1 MLQTILRNLTVLKSD
16 STELPASL
24 TIINDKYY
32 ADSLKENHE
41 VFTTYHGNIG
51 ENNINVSIELP
62 NIYVTNNGK
71 YTKDKYSLCSTNLKA
86 LGELISSGA
95 TDKIISRQ
103 YLFDKFKII
112 KIDYNDLSAYSPNG
126 YSFTPL
132 LFNAGQKIPSVY
144 VGILRIISTGYT
156 YLLLDINGLSAN
168 FNYKSDGQFDCIIEP
183 VFLNSYLTTNSTYEF
198 TLNEYK
204 TSIYNKNPN
213 TIIQISDVGDSE
225 YEYINDPIVNK
236 SCVLYMTYNNKYYP
250 INSKYYNVIADVATD
265 IDSAENGT
273 FTVLSE
279 RKYSDYID
287 RYNFLLRLSKSK
299 LDIDNSD
306 TEAEVIPYNY
316 IRLLN
321 NNNYTLTIIDKRLL
335 PTSEILQ
342 VSDST
347 ITPSFKIF
355 SPEDVSVYKLT
366 GEYLHPFVDYTFEK
380 NNDNTLKIVG
390 LSNGIYEIV
399 PDHTNELHYLGT
411 YNCKTIEFTFT
422 NKDINKT
429 LHDAELLGCRIDF
442 TKYRI
447 PVYIDGKLSVPEINE
462 NDNKLSYNANYKFTF
477 NYIFNTD
484 LNTLDSDINVADN
497 SNNLNNVAVPVY
509 NNIDIS
515 NNEHSIKQDYA
526 LNYNETSAES
536 IVLQSYAAYTGT
548 GTDADNDSIGID
560 EIYTVPIT
568 YTINDSTKLGHGL
581 FAKTSDTEA
590 TSTVVKQLQTDIE
603 SAATNYNTEIANLR
617 TNNTNYDNV
626 ISRINTKF
634 ANAKNLYS
642 ALLKFAIKT
651 KTNPINKTLTD
662 SNDKKLLAEISND
675 DIKYINENN
684 INENTSIYKY
694 NITAND
700 HLAILLE
707 STNDCTNDYFVYFR
721 PNINTDSEYTSL
733 PFKITPYK
741 DDKYIYILYPYN
753 ASGTLYYYTDKDVNV
768 YEIL

>member
-1 MLQTILRNLTVLKSD
+1 MLQTILRDLTVLTSS

-32 ADSLKENHE
+32 AYSLKTECE

-62 NIYVTNNGK
+62 NIYVTDNGK

-132 LFNAGQKIPSVY
+132 LFNAGQKIPSAY

-183 VFLNSYLTTNSTYEF
+183 VFLNSYLTTNPKYEF
-198 TLNEYK
+198 DLTDYK
-204 TSIYNKNPN
+204 TKIYNKNPN

-236 SCVLYMTYNNKYYP
+236 SCLLYMTYNNKYYP
-250 INSKYYNVIADVATD
+250 INSKYYNVIADVAAD
-265 IDSAENGT
+265 IDSVENGT

-287 RYNFLLRLSKSK
+287 RYNFLLRLSKNT
-299 LDIDNSD
+299 LDISNSD

-321 NNNYTLTIIDKRLL
+321 NYTLTIIDKRLL
-335 PTSEILQ
+335 PASEILQ

-411 YNCKTIEFTFT
+411 YKCKTTGFTFS

-447 PVYIDGKLSVPEINE
+447 PVYTDGKLSVPEI

-484 LNTLDSDINVADN
+484 LNTLHSDINAVDN

-526 LNYNETSAES
+526 LNYNETNAES

-568 YTINDSTKLGHGL
+568 YTIKDSKKLGHGL

-590 TSTVVKQLQTDIE
+590 TSTVVTQLQTDIE
-603 SAATNYNTEIANLR
+603 SAATNYNTEIASLH
-617 TNNTNYDNV
+617 TNNTTYDNV
-626 ISRINTKF
+626 ITNINNIF
-634 ANAKNLYS
+634 AHAKNLYS
-642 ALLKFAIKT
+642 ALLNFAIKT
-651 KTNPINKTLTD
+651 KTTSINTEIISL
-662 SNDKKLLAEISND
+662 NDDPLLSEISKT
-675 DIKYINENN
+675 DIAYMNENK
-684 INENTSIYKY
+684 ITTIHKY
-694 NITAND
+694 NVTNANN

-707 STNDCTNDYFVYFR
+707 STSDINEYFVYFK
-721 PNINTDSEYTSL
+721 PKISTTDYTAL

-741 DDKYIYILYPYN
+741 DGKYIYILYPNN

>member
-1 MLQTILRNLTVLKSD
+1 MLQTILRDLTVLTSS

-32 ADSLKENHE
+32 ADSLKEKHE

-447 PVYIDGKLSVPEINE
+447 PVYIDGKLSVPEIN
-462 NDNKLSYNANYKFTF
+462 DNKLSYNANYKFTF

-526 LNYNETSAES
+526 LNYNETNVES

-568 YTINDSTKLGHGL
+568 YTINGSTKSGHGL
-581 FAKTSDTEA
+581 FAKTSDTEVESSA
-590 TSTVVKQLQTDIE
+590 IAQLKNDIA
-603 SAATNYNTEIANLR
+603 SAVTNYNTEITNLCS
-617 TNNTNYDNV
+617 NNTNYDNA
-626 ISRINTKF
+626 ISNINTKF

-642 ALLKFAIKT
+642 ALLDFAIKT
-651 KTNPINKTLTD
+651 KTTSINTEIISL
-662 SNDKKLLAEISND
+662 NDDPLLSEISKT
-675 DIKYINENN
+675 DIAYMNKNKITT
-684 INENTSIYKY
+684 IHKY
-694 NITAND
+694 NVTNANN

-707 STNDCTNDYFVYFR
+707 STSDINEYFVYFK
-721 PNINTDSEYTSL
+721 PKISTTDYTAL

-741 DDKYIYILYPYN
+741 DGKYIYILYPNN